1 MITEDVV
8 RAYEDVFKIDNYLH
22 HLVQRIELLNYIN
35 PLNIESEKKQFFS
48 SKYSYSPQFKYPK
61 IKFDGYKLHRKL
73 FSQKLE
79 GIEDADI
86 RNLYKDV
93 IYEYSG
99 LIECIET
106 IGLGKKFYYNS
117 LKSFGTPTECDIEN
131 AKFILRFDDGDF
143 EEDLLPMYTADDAI
157 AYFEDYAKRY
167 DFEFAIKK
175 STNISAAAM
184 VLNNQKTLVLR
195 KNHKYSKNQLKVLA
209 NHEIGVH
216 LVTTFNALEQPLKI
230 FSNGLPNNVETQE
243 GLAVYSEY
251 MSDCLTINR
260 LKELAYRVIAADSLA
275 KGYSFQ
281 ATFDL
286 LHNQYKLN
294 RDKAYIIT
302 LRIHRG
308 GGFTKDYLYLTGLNK
323 IYNHAKAGNDLNV
336 LLTGKVT
343 LEYKDVIEKMQAL
356 GLAKPSKHYTD
367 AYLTNSNSNK
377 NFDFILNSL
386 KLQ

>member
-1 MITEDVV
+1 MNTEDVA
-8 RAYEDVFKIDNYLH
+8 RTYEDLFKIDANLN
-22 HLVQRIELLNYIN
+22 HLVQKIELLNYIN
-35 PLNIESEKKQFFS
+35 PSNIESEKKLFFS
-48 SKYSYSPQFKYPK
+48 SKYKYEPNFKYPK
-61 IKFDGYKLHRKL
+61 IKFNGYELHRL
-73 FSQKLE
+73 FFSQRLE
-79 GIEDADI
+79 NIKDEDI
-86 RNLYKDV
+86 RNLYKDI

-106 IGLGKKFYYNS
+106 IGQGKKFYYNS

-131 AKFILRFDDGDF
+131 AKFILRFDDNDF
-143 EEDLLPMYTADDAI
+143 EEDMLPMYTADDAI
-157 AYFEDYAKRY
+157 AYFEDYSKRY
-167 DFEFAIKK
+167 DFDFRIKK

-216 LVTTFNALEQPLKI
+216 MVTTFNAVEQPLKI

-251 MSDCLTINR
+251 MSDCLTITR

-275 KGYSFQ
+275 KGYDFQ

-294 RDKAYIIT
+294 RDKAFSIA

-308 GGFTKDYLYLTGLNK
+308 GGFTKDFLYLTGLNK
-323 IYNHAKAGNDLNV
+323 VYNYAKDGNDLSV

-343 LEYKDVIEKMQAL
+343 LEYKEVIEKMQGL
-356 GLAKPSKHYTD
+356 GLVKPSKFYTD
-367 AYLTNSNSNK
+367 AYLTNGNSNK
-377 NFDFILNSL
+377 NFEFILDSL
-386 KLQ
+386 K